1 MKPIRIGIC
10 ALVAFGVLAHGAVEP
25 WSEAVLETGASL
37 LFLWWGVRFASGA
50 TPVIRWNWLLAP
62 VAGLWVY
69 GVLQYALRLTVA
81 PFLTEIELL
90 RFSALLILFFLA
102 LQSFETLEHWRGFVW
117 FLLSLGFL
125 VSVLGIVQYFTFN
138 GKMYWFR
145 ELRYGGIPFGPFVNR
160 NHFAGF
166 VELVAPLGLSVL
178 FLRAEH
184 RDQIPLVAVLAL
196 PPIGALFLA
205 ASRGGIMSFLLE
217 FGLVL
222 VMVFLRHRGRN
233 QLVAAIVVVLLMGGL
248 VAWLGVGPALDRFSK
263 YQKLEVTEGRRIE
276 MSRDTWRI
284 FLDHPIAGTGLGTL
298 QDVFPQYES
307 LYDGNMVLHSHNDYF
322 EALAETGLIGG
333 ICGALF
339 LVLLFRESWVR
350 YLQAKHSGD
359 LAYHI
364 GAFAGC
370 CGLLVHSLVDFNLH
384 IPSNAFIFLLQAALA
399 TSLTPPSTPE
409 RAAAASRA
417 RYPESSI
424 AIVRNSV

>member
-10 ALVAFGVLAHGAVEP
+10 ALAAFSVFAHGAVEP
-25 WSEAVLETGASL
+25 WSEAVLETGAAL
-37 LFLWWGVRFASGA
+37 LFIWWGVGYASGA
-50 TPVIRWNWLLAP
+50 MPAVRWNWLLAP

-69 GVLQYALRLTVA
+69 GVLQYSLRLTVA

-90 RFSALLILFFLA
+90 RFSALAILFFLA
-102 LQSFETLEHWRGFVW
+102 VQSFETLEHWRGFVW
-117 FLLSLGFL
+117 FLLVLGFL
-125 VSVLGIVQYFTFN
+125 VSVFGIVQYFTFN
-138 GKMYWFR
+138 GKLYWFR

-178 FLRAEH
+178 FLRAAH

-217 FGLVL
+217 VGLVL
-222 VMVFLRHRGRN
+222 VLAFLRRRGPN
-233 QLVAAIVVVLLMGGL
+233 QLVAAAVVVLLASGL
-248 VAWLGVGPALDRFSK
+248 VAWLGVGPAWDRFSK
-263 YQKLEVTEGRRIE
+263 YQKLEVTEGRRLE

-298 QDVFPQYES
+298 QDVFPQYET
-307 LYDGNMVLHSHNDYF
+307 LYDGNMVIHSHNDYI

-339 LVLLFRESWVR
+339 LVLLFRESR
-350 YLQAKHSGD
+350 ARFLQAKHPAD
-359 LAYHI
+359 MAYHI
-364 GAFAGC
+364 GAFAAC
-370 CGLLVHSLVDFNLH
+370 CGLLAHSLVDFNLH
-384 IPSNAFIFLLQAALA
+384 IPSNLFLFLLQAALA
-399 TSLTPPSTPE
+399 TSFTPSSKPVE
-409 RAAAASRA
+409 AAFSRA
-417 RYPESSI
+417 HYSELGI
-424 AIVRNSV
+424 AIARN